1 MSGIRIIFTGV
12 RQVAPEPQPRPTPGP
27 REVCVRTEYTLV
39 SPGTELALYEGTHA
53 GLTDPE
59 IAFAK
64 YPHGPGY
71 TAIGRVEECGAE
83 VTGIQPGE
91 QIFFLGRHE
100 TWSCWAPQD
109 ALWLQ
114 VPEGLTIEQV
124 LLGRLVQIASTC
136 LYCLRSSP
144 TRVIVIGAGL
154 IGALA
159 AQVLQARGVPE
170 VVVQDVNPARL
181 KLASSCGVRLC
192 ALGTGSDLGPARAL
206 LQGDPD
212 AIVEATGV
220 PAMVTASLDAVRRRG
235 DVILLGSPRGSLSID
250 LYKQIHRKGVALI
263 GAHEAML
270 PDLARSA
277 EPSREGLLRQAFE
290 LLRTGAVT
298 VDGLV
303 TDVVRPEEMAATYMR
318 ISRDKNN
325 VLGVIVN
332 WTATGDSVDTPL

>member
-1 MSGIRIIFTGV
+1 MSGIRVIFTGV
-12 RQVAPEPQPRPTPGP
+12 RQVALEPQPRPSPGP

-53 GLTDPE
+53 GLADPE

-71 TAIGRVEECGAE
+71 TAIGRVEACGAE
-83 VTGIQPGE
+83 VTGLKPGE
-91 QIFFLGRHE
+91 QVFFLGRHE
-100 TWSCWAPQD
+100 SWSCWAPQD

-124 LLGRLVQIASTC
+124 LLGRLLQIASTC
-136 LYCLRSSP
+136 WWCLRARP
-144 TRVIVIGAGL
+144 KRVIVIGAGL
-154 IGALA
+154 VGVLA
-159 AQVLQARGVPE
+159 AQLLQARGVPE
-170 VVVQDVNPARL
+170 VVIQDVNPARL
-181 KLASSCGVRLC
+181 RLASSSGVRLC
-192 ALGTGSDLGPARAL
+192 ALGTGGDLGPARGL
-206 LQGDPD
+206 LRGEPD

-270 PDLARSA
+270 PDRAKPP
-277 EPSREGLLRQAFE
+277 EPSREELLRQAFE
-290 LLRTGAVT
+290 WLRTGAVS
-298 VDGLV
+298 VGGLV
-303 TDVVRPEEMAATYMR
+303 TDVVRPEEMPDTYKR

-332 WTATGDSVDTPL
+332 WTANEGST